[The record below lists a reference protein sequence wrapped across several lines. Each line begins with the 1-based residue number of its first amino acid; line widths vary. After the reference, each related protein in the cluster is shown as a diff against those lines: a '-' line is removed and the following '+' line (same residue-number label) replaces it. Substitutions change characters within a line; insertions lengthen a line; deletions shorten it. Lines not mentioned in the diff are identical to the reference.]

1 MLVIAQKHLKV
12 EADLDELKKQG
23 RDTLRILNNLYTK
36 IDQTSA
42 QLFEKK
48 QYHQS
53 EETECQLSHQALVNR
68 LKDEEMV
75 VLKLEKSL
83 VDLSREIDEAKS
95 QALEKHREALS
106 WETKWKLA
114 NETKEYRSKEH
125 DAAGEIGVMKA
136 EIHRMEVRFLQLR
149 RAQEKL
155 ATDMETC
162 VMYRDNIFT
171 NANIK
176 TKLPD
181 SKTKSRF
188 TVLHRLNDVKNKI
201 KLSQNEMSTV
211 SRDVNDVY
219 RQSQAVLYEIQLL
232 ENISEEEKVQN
243 QMLCNDIEL
252 AALNKQEVCQFLCK
266 ILTFTIHLTF
276 FVNRILKG
284 LCWCKIVPAN
294 IGLSYAPQNRYLDC
308 VVRLN

>member
-1 MLVIAQKHLKV
+1 MLVVAQKHLKV
-12 EADLDELKKQG
+12 EADLEELKKQG

-42 QLFEKK
+42 QLFETKK
-48 QYHQS
+48 HHQS
-53 EETECQLSHQALVNR
+53 EETECQLSHNALVDR
-68 LKDEEMV
+68 LKDEELV

-83 VDLSREIDEAKS
+83 VDLSRDIEDAKN
-95 QALEKHREALS
+95 QVLEKHREALS
-106 WETKWKLA
+106 WETKWKMA
-114 NETKEYRSKEH
+114 NETKEYRSREH
-125 DAAGEIGVMKA
+125 DAAGEIGTMKA

-171 NANIK
+171 NANVK
-176 TKLPD
+176 NKMPD

-201 KLSQNEMSTV
+201 KVAQNEMSTV
-211 SRDVNDVY
+211 NRDLVEIN
-219 RQSQAVLYEIQLL
+219 RQSQVVMYEVQLL

-243 QMLCNDIEL
+243 QMLCDDIEL
-252 AALNKQEVCQFLCK
+252 AALNKQAVCK
-266 ILTFTIHLTF
+266 
-276 FVNRILKG
+276 
-284 LCWCKIVPAN
+284 
-294 IGLSYAPQNRYLDC
+294 
-308 VVRLN
+308 